1 MPSGLHGVRCMGMPP
16 TRLQAFRNGWKM
28 LARQTRG
35 RSLTWRL
42 ATHECDPIHTCRVEP
57 IVAWAEAVWDEQLDD
72 ADLHRAWR
80 RQQRLVG
87 LKPSWNKVAG
97 PTGAI
102 IMCLRQLGWTWP
114 HHTTFVTAS
123 GHEVDLRQ
131 ICPRDVKAQATVDS
145 ELALWRERADN
156 DERKELL
163 PSPLLKLVVLANKR
177 AHRRPQEAPAI
188 KAALG
193 VVQSGW
199 WTQQVANKAGIAEHP
214 FCLNCGPAV
223 LGSAQHRLW
232 ACPVYRETRMNLP
245 PTHQHQ

>member
-1 MPSGLHGVRCMGMPP
+1 MGPRELAEHQVAQSHASGVVHAGTFSVINAWRFGVPGVDRHICESSSIITTKNKQPQQP
-16 TRLQAFRNGWKM
+16 QQPLTKINTRDALSPGDWQRTSA
-28 LARQTRG
+28 TR
-35 RSLTWRL
+35 
-42 ATHECDPIHTCRVEP
+42 HTCRVEP

-87 LKPSWNKVAG
+87 LKTSWSKVSG

-102 IMCLRQLGWTWP
+102 IMCLTQLGWTWP

-145 ELALWRERADN
+145 EIALWREWAGDS

-163 PSPLLKLVVLANKR
+163 PCPMLEPVILANKR
-177 AHRRPQEAPAI
+177 AQRRPQEAPAI

-193 VVQSGW
+193 GDTIRVVD
-199 WTQQVANKAGIAEHP
+199 AGGCEQGG
-214 FCLNCGPAV
+214 NC
-223 LGSAQHRLW
+223 
-232 ACPVYRETRMNLP
+232 
-245 PTHQHQ
+245 